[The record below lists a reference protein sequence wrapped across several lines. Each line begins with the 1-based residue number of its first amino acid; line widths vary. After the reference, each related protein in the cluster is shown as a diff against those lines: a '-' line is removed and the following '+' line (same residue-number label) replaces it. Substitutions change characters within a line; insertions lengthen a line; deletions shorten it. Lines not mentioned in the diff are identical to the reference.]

1 MWGNSRPQPYF
12 GALDGTLEQWARRVR
27 IEYEQLYKNGRK
39 RMVSAQYTN
48 ELDILEATGMD
59 YWQIQ
64 QQPAQYIDEL
74 IIRLSKRATTK
85 RLT

>member
-1 MWGNSRPQPYF
+1 
-12 GALDGTLEQWARRVR
+12 
-27 IEYEQLYKNGRK
+27 
-39 RMVSAQYTN
+39 MVSAQYTN